1 MTESEPILTNLLNAL
16 KNEST
21 IKINIHNICCNVDP
35 NDVKLSYR
43 RDQIYFD
50 YLIRNGI
57 ALEIRGI
64 EVLEAVN
71 RYIVYRKG
79 MKQSE

>member
-21 IKINIHNICCNVDP
+21 IKINIHGHICCNVDP

-43 RDQIYFD
+43 RSNLF
-50 YLIRNGI
+50 
-57 ALEIRGI
+57 
-64 EVLEAVN
+64 
-71 RYIVYRKG
+71 
-79 MKQSE
+79 